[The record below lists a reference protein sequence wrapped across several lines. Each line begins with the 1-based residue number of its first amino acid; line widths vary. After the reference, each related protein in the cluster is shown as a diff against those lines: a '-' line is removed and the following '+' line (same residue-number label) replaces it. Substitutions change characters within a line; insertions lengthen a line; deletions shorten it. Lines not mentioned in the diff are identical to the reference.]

1 MKVGDL
7 VKRKPPAIRYEN
19 SKLKECNTLAIVV
32 GFDYQGD
39 LRLRHV
45 NPAEGWENMED
56 VDYRDMWGLVNA
68 CD

>member
-7 VKRKPPAIRYEN
+7 VRRKPPAITYEN
-19 SKLKECNTLAIVV
+19 SKLIERNTLAIVI

-56 VDYRDMWGLVNA
+56 VDYKNAWELVNA
-68 CD
+68 TN